1 MTITHRA
8 FFGTGERAFAL
19 TDPMVIELERL
30 SDTGIGALFGRM
42 ARNDFHLSHLIE
54 VIRLALIGGGTHP
67 EEAARLVDTYARQR
81 PIGELLPLALDVLDA
96 RWSGVEVKAND

>member
-30 SDTGIGALFGRM
+30 TETGIGALFLRLS
-42 ARNDFHLSHLIE
+42 RNDFRLADLIE
-54 VIRLALIGGGTHP
+54 VIRLGLIGGGTNP

-81 PIGELLPLALDVLDA
+81 PIGELLPLALDILDA
-96 RWSGVEVKAND
+96 RWSGKEAAA

>member
-19 TDPMVIELERL
+19 PDAMVIELERL
-30 SDTGIGALFGRM
+30 TETGIGALFVRLS
-42 ARNDFHLSHLIE
+42 RNDFHLSHLIE
-54 VIRLALIGGGTHP
+54 VIRLGLIGGGTNP

-81 PIGELLPLALDVLDA
+81 PIGEILPLALDVLDA
-96 RWSGVEVKAND
+96 RWSGSEIAA

>member
-30 SDTGIGALFGRM
+30 TDTGFGALFARM

-54 VIRLALIGGGTHP
+54 VIRLGLIGAGTNP
-67 EEAARLVDTYARQR
+67 EEATRLVASYAKDR
-81 PIGELLPLALDVLDA
+81 PIGEVLPLALDVLDA
-96 RWSGVEVKAND
+96 RWSGSEAAA